1 MFYLVL
7 FISVITFFAVVVKIY
22 QKLTCGI
29 CYSSAHMV
37 GKVVIITG
45 GNCGIGLETAKNLA
59 ERGARVIIACRS
71 IKRATEAKD
80 EIIKATG
87 NTEVV
92 YRHLDLASL
101 RSVREFC
108 EKIYKTESR
117 LDVLINNA
125 GAGGLGNYK
134 TEDGNH
140 VGMQVNY
147 FGPFL
152 LTCLLLPL
160 LKSSAP
166 SRIVNVSSVM
176 HKYAD
181 AEVNFENLNMEKYW
195 SDYLVY
201 ANSKLYLNLMTLE
214 LSQRLEGTGVTVN
227 ALHPGVCATNLF
239 RNIKSRLIRRLVNLS
254 VGFLYQSPW
263 EAAQTSIYLA
273 ASRDVKDE
281 SGSYFSDC
289 RKTKPSLLSQD
300 AEIAKRLWT
309 ESEKLV
315 KFSLNDK

>member
-1 MFYLVL
+1 MYYIVL
-7 FISVITFFAVVVKIY
+7 LISVVIFIALATKVY

-29 CYSSAHMV
+29 CHSSAHMV

-45 GNCGIGLETAKNLA
+45 GNSGIGLETAKNLA

-71 IKRATEAKD
+71 VKRGTEAKD
-80 EIIKATG
+80 EIIQATG
-87 NTEVV
+87 NADVV

-101 RSVREFC
+101 RSVRDFC
-108 EKIYKTESR
+108 EKINKTESR

-140 VGMQVNY
+140 IGMQVNY

-166 SRIVNVSSVM
+166 SRIVNVSSLM

-181 AEVNFENLNMEKYW
+181 AEMNFENLNMEKYW

-201 ANSKLYLNLMTLE
+201 ANSKLYMNLTTVE
-214 LSQRLEGTGVTVN
+214 LARRLKGTGVTVN
-227 ALHPGVCATNLF
+227 SLHPGVSATNLF
-239 RNIKSRLIRRLVNLS
+239 RNIRSKVIRGILNMFI
-254 VGFLYQSPW
+254 GFLYQSPW

-273 ASRDVKDE
+273 VSRDVQDV
-281 SGSYFSDC
+281 SGCYFSDC
-289 RKTKPSLLSQD
+289 RIAKPSRLSQD
-300 AEIAKRLWT
+300 VEIAKRLWT

-315 KFSLNDK
+315 NFSLDDK

>member
-1 MFYLVL
+1 MIFIAVIVL
-7 FISVITFFAVVVKIY
+7 TVFIVLLLKIY
-22 QKLTCGI
+22 QKFTHAI
-29 CYSSAHMV
+29 CHSSAHMV

-45 GNCGIGLETAKNLA
+45 GNSGIGFETAKNLA

-71 IKRATEAKD
+71 IRRGTAAKD

-101 RSVREFC
+101 RSVRDFC

-134 TEDGNH
+134 TEDGIH
-140 VGMQVNY
+140 IGMQVNY

-160 LKSSAP
+160 LKASAP
-166 SRIVNVSSVM
+166 SRIINLSSLT
-176 HKYAD
+176 HKYAEMD
-181 AEVNFENLNMEKYW
+181 FENLNMEKYW

-201 ANSKLYLNLMTLE
+201 ANSKLYLNLMALE
-214 LSQRLEGTGVTVN
+214 LSRRLKGSGVTAN

-239 RNIKSRLIRRLVNLS
+239 RNINSKIIRGIIKIGLDFV
-254 VGFLYQSPW
+254 YQSPW

-273 ASRDVKDE
+273 VSPDVKDV
-281 SGSYFSDC
+281 SGCYFSDC
-289 RKTKPSLLSQD
+289 RKKIPSRLSQD
-300 AEIAKRLWT
+300 ADIAKRLWV

-315 KFSLNDK
+315 KFSVDDK